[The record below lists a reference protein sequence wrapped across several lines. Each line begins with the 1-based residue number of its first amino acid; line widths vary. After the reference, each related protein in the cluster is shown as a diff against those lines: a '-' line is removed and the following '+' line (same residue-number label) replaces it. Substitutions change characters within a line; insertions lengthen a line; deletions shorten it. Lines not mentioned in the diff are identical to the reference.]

1 MLISVCEKCNGI
13 WFDKNA
19 LAKHVKGLAAN
30 DHSSV
35 GIFNLFERRD
45 VLEVDQDKEK
55 EKVCPRCGLILEPF
69 NYMYDSNIILD
80 RCRKCMGL
88 WTDPGEVEKLVRF
101 MSIAKE
107 MEPFGETIANLKGK
121 PGVLDDLA
129 TLCEELTKPCDIRA
143 LLYPKIIL
151 PLSDE
156 NPREKFPFVTVSL
169 IFLNVG
175 IFLLSF
181 LFIKNI
187 AGFFDRFGLVPADF
201 FSIGTITSMFL
212 HGGIFHLLGNML
224 FLWLFGDN
232 VEDRLG
238 FDLFLV
244 FYLFCGIGAGA
255 VHSLM
260 NMGSEIPAIG
270 ASGAISGVMG
280 AYFFFYPKVRIRVLI
295 INRILP
301 VPAFLL
307 LGCWFVMQLIYGA
320 ICQYVG
326 GVCNVAFF
334 AHIGG
339 FVIGAISAL
348 LYKQFGEIEK
358 SNQEKPA

>member
-35 GIFNLFERRD
+35 EIFNLFERRD
-45 VLEVDQDKEK
+45 VLAVDQDKEK
-55 EKVCPRCGLILEPF
+55 EKVCPRCGFILEPF

-88 WTDPGEVEKLVRF
+88 WTDPGEVEKVVGFVRT
-101 MSIAKE
+101 AKK
-107 MEPFGETIANLKGK
+107 MEPLGETIASLQHK
-121 PGVLDDLA
+121 PGVLDDLVDLYEQLKSPLSIFEL
-129 TLCEELTKPCDIRA
+129 LC
-143 LLYPKIIL
+143 PKIIL

-156 NPREKFPFVTVSL
+156 NPREKFPFITVSL
-169 IFLNVG
+169 IALNVG
-175 IFLLSF
+175 VFLLTF
-181 LFIKNI
+181 LFTKNV
-187 AGFFDRFGLVPADF
+187 AGVFERFGLIPADF
-201 FSIGTITSMFL
+201 FSIYTITSMFL
-212 HGGIFHLLGNML
+212 HGGIFHLLGNMF
-224 FLWLFGDN
+224 FLWIFGDN
-232 VEDRLG
+232 LEDLLG
-238 FDLFLV
+238 YDLFLV
-244 FYLFCGIGAGA
+244 FYLVCGIGAGA

-280 AYFFFYPKVRIRVLI
+280 AYLFFYPKVRINVLLI
-295 INRILP
+295 SRIVP

-307 LGCWFVMQLIYGA
+307 LGCWFVMQLIFGA
-320 ICQYVG
+320 LAHYVG
-326 GVCNVAFF
+326 EVYNIAFF

-339 FVIGAISAL
+339 FVIGGIFAW
-348 LYKQFGEIEK
+348 LYKQFYKTKK
-358 SNQEKPA
+358 SNEEKAA